1 MLETELVNEKLKM
14 KLYYTD
20 VHNVPRG
27 FNRLM
32 CWGISVIPRHGKG
45 QIRQALQSQFV
56 KYYIQNDTDDGYDM
70 FMNISNNEVCPTLL

>member
-1 MLETELVNEKLKM
+1 MLETEFVKVKFKM
-14 KLYYTD
+14 KLYYAD

-45 QIRQALQSQFV
+45 HIRQALRSPFI

-70 FMNISNNEVCPTLL
+70 FTDISNSEV